1 MARVRQEA
9 TCLQRPLRLGDGC
22 CLRYALLLYPGDRS
36 CTLSFGSWGPRHERQ
51 HSLCE
56 TSHGLTP
63 RTKVRFITM
72 GGRSKLVKAARSVSA
87 AARAASSRRRAR
99 AAGASRAL
107 PPLDQ
112 SRPPTMGALRRKSGG
127 TRFRSNEWGEPRS
140 TRGSSATAAPACWE
154 HVPRTHSH
162 APHSGRTHKIF
173 NPRAPSHLYAG

>member
-1 MARVRQEA
+1 MKGACQTARTTSRSSDADRALRTHITSIMRLDETLEGGCTA
-9 TCLQRPLRLGDGC
+9 TVCH
-22 CLRYALLLYPGDRS
+22 
-36 CTLSFGSWGPRHERQ
+36 GSV
-51 HSLCE
+51 SILCE

-162 APHSGRTHKIF
+162 APHSGRTHKTS
-173 NPRAPSHLYAG
+173 NPRAPPPNCAG

>member
-1 MARVRQEA
+1 MRA
-9 TCLQRPLRLGDGC
+9 TEKAFPASKVILRWFRLSTSPESRHCEPHGGE
-22 CLRYALLLYPGDRS
+22 RGSGYQWVGSIATVHVGFLLELH
-36 CTLSFGSWGPRHERQ
+36 CTSV
-51 HSLCE
+51 SLCE

-63 RTKVRFITM
+63 REKVRFITM

-162 APHSGRTHKIF
+162 APHTQ
-173 NPRAPSHLYAG
+173 